1 MYTLILFYRMLNKV
15 PKNTLKELLLIYSGP
30 LKKKPIKRRR
40 RQIKTKINKN
50 NIDKNSI
57 YDDE

>member
-30 LKKKPIKRRR
+30 LKKNPLKEGE
-40 RQIKTKINKN
+40 
-50 NIDKNSI
+50 DKLKLR
-57 YDDE
+57 